1 VTSPAVSTK
10 DSNAR
15 RPLRDVIGVT
25 HALGTY
31 HRTKKDFLNEGID
44 EILALG
50 SRVAKLYLCSRKG
63 HRDENYPF
71 NSKWEKV
78 DSLVELVQ
86 TPYFAAALA
95 KPLTTVVLTTYAVGR
110 EDYQYYRKGFSQED
124 AERETKQF
132 YELTKHLL
140 TKYHGTRKSFVLQ
153 NWEGDWAVRG
163 HTDAK
168 KDPSSEAIDAMA
180 GWLNAR
186 QAGVNQARAEASGA
200 SDVRVFHAAE
210 CNLVLPSVRSGRPSV
225 ASHVLPQTKVDLVS
239 YSAWEAQED
248 PKLLTEA
255 LDFMAGHASYNDT
268 FGHKNVYV
276 GEFGLPEFERKPEQL
291 TKVLDT
297 VVPTSLR
304 WGCPYVIFWQ
314 LYCNEA
320 KHKPVTKNEDVR
332 GFCLIRPDG
341 SRNAAYAYLQRAIR
355 QNKRP

>member
-1 VTSPAVSTK
+1 VTSPAVST
-10 DSNAR
+10 NAPIAR
-15 RPLRDVIGVT
+15 PPLRDVIGVT

-31 HRTKKDFLNEGID
+31 HRTKKDYLNEGVD

-71 NSKWEKV
+71 NSKWEKP
-78 DSLVELVQ
+78 DSLVELARN
-86 TPYFAAALA
+86 PYYVAALA
-95 KPLTTVVLTTYAVGR
+95 KPLTTVVLTTYSVGR
-110 EDYQYYRKGFSQED
+110 DDYQYFRKGFSLED
-124 AERETKQF
+124 AEQETKQF

-140 TKYHGTRKSFVLQ
+140 TTYRGSRKTFVLQ
-153 NWEGDWAVRG
+153 NWEGDWALRG
-163 HTDAK
+163 HTDPK
-168 KDPSSEAIDAMA
+168 KDPSPQAIDAMA

-186 QAGVNQARAEASGA
+186 QAGVNKARGEVGGA
-200 SDVRVFHAAE
+200 TDVRVFHAAE
-210 CNLVLPSVRSGRPSV
+210 CNLVLPSSRSGRPSV

-248 PKLLTEA
+248 PKLLSEA
-255 LDFMAGHASYNDT
+255 LDFMAGHASYSEA

-276 GEFGLPEFERKPEQL
+276 GEFGLPEFERKPEHLQ
-291 TKVLDT
+291 KVLDT

-304 WGCPYVIFWQ
+304 WGCPYMIFWQ

-341 SRNAAYAYLQRAIR
+341 TRNAAYAYLQRAIK
-355 QNKRP
+355 QNKRL